1 MKIAVEQ
8 DALVNTMAAVAR
20 LYVDPY
26 REFVTQLA
34 MDGRVQPEEVDQLNT
49 RIRRQTDKVQELVA
63 KGLKGDSDQSANS

>member
-1 MKIAVEQ
+1 MKIAVDQ

-49 RIRRQTDKVQELVA
+49 RIRKQTDKVQKLVA
-63 KGLKGDSDQSANS
+63 KGLKGVSDQPADS